1 MKPDTPSPPLTAPA
15 SRGHRRLWPI
25 PRGSLKLRLVVL
37 FLVLALAVVLTFI
50 RGAQEAFTLGW
61 RDTARPLLTD
71 YIDRLA
77 AEITVDGHPDV
88 ARARALVQQLPVTV
102 DIQGPE
108 LNWRSHPEQTADGA
122 RRRPRHAGVDGDG
135 DGDVDHEDEERRWRS
150 LLERRTAD
158 GHVIRFGL
166 NEAALERRPHMIGYT
181 LVILL
186 TLTLLA
192 YLYVRRLLRPLD
204 DIRRGAQR
212 FGAGDFGAP
221 IPVRHPDK
229 PDELGHLA
237 QTINTMGQDIARMLE
252 AQRALLLAISHEL
265 RSPLTRARLHTEL
278 LPETGEVQP
287 QRAALLRDL
296 GEMARL
302 ISDLL
307 ESERLASR
315 HAALNLES
323 TEVVALARALID
335 ELALTQPRARD
346 IELHAPASLAPR
358 RLDPVRLR
366 LLLRN
371 LLDNA
376 LRHGAQAQRPPEL
389 RIVEE
394 GPDLVLDVRDHGPGV
409 PEDQLK
415 LLAQP
420 FFRPDAARSRGTGGV
435 GLGLYLCRLVAQA
448 HGGSL
453 TLHNAAPGLRV
464 TVRLPRG

>member
-1 MKPDTPSPPLTAPA
+1 MIPTPLSPPVTAPA
-15 SRGHRRLWPI
+15 PRWYCRLWRL
-25 PRGSLKLRLVVL
+25 PRSSLKLRLVVL

-77 AEITVDGHPDV
+77 AEITVDGHPDLD
-88 ARARALVQQLPVTV
+88 RARALVRQLPVTV
-102 DIQGPE
+102 DILGPD
-108 LNWRSHPEQTADGA
+108 LNWRSHPEQSTDGL
-122 RRRPRHAGVDGDG
+122 RRRPRHADEDGDE
-135 DGDVDHEDEERRWRS
+135 DHEEEDRRWRS

-166 NEAALERRPHMIGYT
+166 NEAALERRPHMLGYT

-212 FGAGDFGAP
+212 FGAGEFGTP
-221 IPVRHPDK
+221 IPVRHPEK
-229 PDELGHLA
+229 PDELGQLA

-278 LPETGEVQP
+278 LPDNDEVRP

-307 ESERLASR
+307 ESERLAGR
-315 HAALNLES
+315 HATLHLEN
-323 TEVVALARALID
+323 TDLVALAREVLADLATTQP
-335 ELALTQPRARD
+335 LALN
-346 IELHAPASLAPR
+346 IKLHAQEALAPR
-358 RLDPVRLR
+358 AVDRVRLR

-376 LRHGAQAQRPPEL
+376 LRHGAQAPQPPEL
-389 RIVEE
+389 RIAEE
-394 GPDLVLDVRDHGPGV
+394 GSDLLFEVRDHGPGV
-409 PEDQLK
+409 PEDHLAQLS
-415 LLAQP
+415 QP

-453 TLHNAAPGLRV
+453 TVRNAQPGLRV
-464 TVRLPRG
+464 TARLPGP